1 MSKEARPSAKCLWKT
16 RTNKMNTDNLAL
28 LRITDSNSV
37 LIPAVSNIV
46 ALGKVM
52 ELNGENALV
61 LDIESD
67 VPFSET
73 L

>member
-1 MSKEARPSAKCLWKT
+1 
-16 RTNKMNTDNLAL
+16 MNTDNLAL
-28 LRITDSNSV
+28 LRSTDSNND

>member
-1 MSKEARPSAKCLWKT
+1 MF
-16 RTNKMNTDNLAL
+16 
-28 LRITDSNSV
+28 

-73 L
+73 LWWNNLGLFRSVA